1 MIEARAVQRTLR
13 QSARKVRLVAD
24 MIRGRPVGE
33 AFSLLKHSKK
43 GAAVPVRKV
52 LLSAVANAREKAVR
66 ASERLDED
74 QLFVKSA
81 AVDEG
86 PTLKRFQPAAMG
98 RATPLKKRTSHVTIL
113 VATKER

>member
-1 MIEARAVQRTLR
+1 MTEARAIQRTLR
-13 QSARKVRLVAD
+13 QSARKVRLVVD

-33 AFSLLKHSKK
+33 AFSLLKFSKK

-52 LLSAVANAREKAVR
+52 LLSAVANARVKAER

-74 QLFVKSA
+74 ELFVKSA
-81 AVDEG
+81 TVDEG

-98 RATPLKKRTSHVTIL
+98 RATPMHKRTSHVTIL

>member
-1 MIEARAVQRTLR
+1 MTEARAIQRTLR
-13 QSARKVRLVAD
+13 QSPRKVRLVVD

-33 AFSLLKHSKK
+33 AFSILKFSKK
-43 GAAVPVRKV
+43 GAAKPVSKV
-52 LLSAVANAREKAVR
+52 LLSAVANARQKALKD
-66 ASERLDED
+66 SERLDEE

-81 AVDEG
+81 MVDEG

-98 RATPLKKRTSHVTIL
+98 RATSLKKRTSHITIL